1 MLELGM
7 SFTNLKQADWFG
19 NLIIDAGCMWHAV
32 GVISDI
38 RRWQDATT
46 LTNAE
51 WQYSEG
57 IINALKRRWEIA

>member
-1 MLELGM
+1 
-7 SFTNLKQADWFG
+7 
-19 NLIIDAGCMWHAV
+19 LIIDAGCMWHAV

-38 RRWQDATT
+38 QRWQDATT